1 MQIWESCSTEIYN
14 RLYRTKNQ
22 GVETE
27 EEVDT
32 EEKYPHILYSEVE
45 KAINPRR
52 DKNSTGDDD
61 VRAVGRRLFPVNP

>member
-1 MQIWESCSTEIYN
+1 MIIELTDQ
-14 RLYRTKNQ
+14 KNL

-32 EEKYPHILYSEVE
+32 DEKYSYVLYSQVE

-61 VRAVGRRLFPVNP
+61 VRAVGRR